1 MLLATK
7 HVLLANKHVLLALCA
22 LCAYPQIFGVIRT
35 YFGKKHVVCS
45 LTQKIEKSEGIW
57 NLESQKFQQFQK
69 FQCAHT
75 MRALDIGML
84 SSSDTQVF
92 GDL

>member
-1 MLLATK
+1 MRAMRVPPDFWGHTHL
-7 HVLLANKHVLLALCA
+7 
-22 LCAYPQIFGVIRT
+22 FW
-35 YFGKKHVVCS
+35 KKHVVCS